1 MTTEISVPIAFG
13 AGLLS
18 FLSPCVLPMVPVY
31 LGTIC
36 GAGVY
41 TAKSSGMRLPV
52 FLHSFSFIL
61 GFSVV
66 FIALGVIAG
75 LTGLS
80 INPVILNRVAGGL
93 LIASGL
99 FILTALKIPWLNY
112 EKRLTP
118 NLSKTTGFFRSFFI
132 GIAFSLGWTACVG
145 PILAGILAV
154 AAVRATAWH
163 GAYLLA
169 VYSLGLGLPFLIIGV
184 AFDSMLPLIK
194 RINRYSQVIHML
206 SGLLLISIGVLILT
220 DKIGWISSIAA

>member
-1 MTTEISVPIAFG
+1 MIDQVSLPVAFG

-31 LGTIC
+31 IGTIC
-36 GAGVY
+36 GTGVY
-41 TAKSSGMRLPV
+41 TAKSAGIRLPL
-52 FLHSFSFIL
+52 FMHSFSFVL

-66 FIALGVIAG
+66 FVALGVIAG

-80 INPVILNRVAGGL
+80 IDPVILNRIAGGL
-93 LIASGL
+93 LIASGV
-99 FILTALKIPWLNY
+99 FILAALKLPWLNY
-112 EKRLTP
+112 EKRLAP
-118 NLSKTTGFFRSFFI
+118 NISKTTGFFRSFFI

-154 AAVRATAWH
+154 AAVKATAWH

-194 RINRYSQVIHML
+194 RINRYSQIIHIL

-220 DKIGWISSIAA
+220 DNIGWISSIVA